1 VVRAD
6 QTPQHVVLEAIETLA
21 ESKSVSLILNQSMKQ
36 PHAGYYYR
44 YAKGRARGQENES

>member
-1 VVRAD
+1 V
-6 QTPQHVVLEAIETLA
+6 ETLS

-44 YAKGRARGQENES
+44 YAASRASEKDDNV